1 MQIYVFVWLYIFWLM
16 GNLTKAYKLKLIRLT
31 NQIILNENYKIIPM
45 TFVTHYLIKSQ
56 DRQGVTY
63 TVEQPIIGATD
74 QKHLLPQ

>member
-1 MQIYVFVWLYIFWLM
+1 M
-16 GNLTKAYKLKLIRLT
+16 GNLTKVYKLNLTRLT
-31 NQIILNENYKIIPM
+31 NQINWDGNYKIIPM